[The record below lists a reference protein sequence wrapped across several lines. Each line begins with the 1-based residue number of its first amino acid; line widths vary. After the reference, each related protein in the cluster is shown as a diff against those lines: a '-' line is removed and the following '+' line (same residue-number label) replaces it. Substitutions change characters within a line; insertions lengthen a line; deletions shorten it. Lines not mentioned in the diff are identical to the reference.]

1 MTRRI
6 LIIITIVLSSLIARA
21 DTFRFYID
29 DQTGWG
35 NNFALYVWGDS
46 ELYGGWPGAKNPAV
60 TLINGVG
67 FKTFTYSAAPN
78 AAVNY
83 HLIASNN
90 GDSQTQLQDFDVSL
104 ARDYYF
110 RATISGLVEIEA
122 PSGST
127 PSTGSLIVDN
137 TTPISP
143 ANRVI
148 YELNLYD
155 FTSAGTLQ
163 AAKNRLP
170 ELRRLGI
177 DIIWLMPIYPRS
189 VQGRIGS
196 LGSPYA
202 ARDFTAVNPDH
213 GTLAD
218 LKSFVSEAHR
228 LGMAVWLDWVPNH
241 TGLDHVWVSSHPE
254 YYVWQNGAIVHP
266 NNYGDVYQLNYNS
279 AALRNA
285 MTDAML
291 YWVNEADIDGFRCDY
306 VSSSAIPVSYW
317 QQAIPALQN
326 NNRSKRVEMLGEAD
340 FIPQPSLYAA
350 GFQYDYAWQFN
361 TALKSIG
368 TGTDITNLR
377 SEAQRLLNL
386 LNTANYSAMNSMVYL
401 TNHDDIGDNFSANYL
416 TQVGVNVA
424 PLTVMFFTLYGM
436 PLLYNGQEVAQPTIL
451 NYFNRNSINWQV
463 TSANRPIVNTIRAL
477 IALKHTMPALAD
489 GSATT
494 RGATSF
500 IATNR
505 SSVIAYRKS
514 KGDNSVLVVINFG
527 NSETDVTLS
536 GIAAGNYTR
545 VLDSRTIASGFNIED
560 VYLTSSPVIHL
571 PAKGYQVYVFPALP
585 AVSTDINQPH
595 ILSTGRSGEV
605 SKILYNGQILL
616 LSDNKIYTA
625 QGALLKTNY

>member
-21 DTFRFYID
+21 ETFRFYID

-46 ELYGGWPGAKNPAV
+46 ELYGGWPGAKNPPV

-67 FKTFTYSAAPN
+67 FKTFTFTAAPSAAL
-78 AAVNY
+78 NY
-83 HLIASNN
+83 HLIANNN
-90 GDSQTQLQDFDVSL
+90 GDSNTQLPDFDVVA

-110 RATISGLVEIEA
+110 RATTSGMEEIEA
-122 PSGST
+122 PSS
-127 PSTGSLIVDN
+127 SASATGTLAVDN
-137 TTPISP
+137 TTSISS

-155 FTSAGTLQ
+155 FTSAGTLA

-170 ELRRLGI
+170 ELRKLGI

-202 ARDFTAVNPDH
+202 PSNFTTVNPDH
-213 GTLAD
+213 GSLAD
-218 LKSFVSEAHR
+218 LQDFVAEAHR

-241 TGLDHVWVSSHPE
+241 TGLDHEWVSSHPE

-285 MTDAML
+285 MTDAMR

-306 VSSSAIPVSYW
+306 VSSPAIPVSYW

-326 NNRSKRVEMLGEAD
+326 NTRSKRVEMLGEAD

-350 GFQYDYAWQFN
+350 GFQYDYGWQFN
-361 TALKSIG
+361 TALKSVG
-368 TGTDITNLR
+368 TGSDISNLR

-386 LNTANYSAMNSMVYL
+386 LNTANYASMNSMVYL
-401 TNHDDIGDNFSANYL
+401 TNHDDIGDNFSSNYL
-416 TQVGVNVA
+416 SQVGPNLA
-424 PLTVMFFTLYGM
+424 PLTVLFFTLYGM
-436 PLLYNGQEVAQPTIL
+436 PLLYNGQEVAQPAII
-451 NYFNRNSINWQV
+451 NYFNRNTINWQI
-463 TSANRPIVNTIRAL
+463 TSANRPVANTIRAL

-489 GSATT
+489 GPAST
-494 RGATSF
+494 RGNTTILS
-500 IATNR
+500 TNR
-505 SSVIAYRKS
+505 PSVMAYCKT
-514 KGDNSVLVVINFG
+514 KGNNTVLVVINFG
-527 NSETDVTLS
+527 TSDTDVTLS
-536 GIAAGNYTR
+536 AVTPANYTR
-545 VLDSRTIASGFNIED
+545 VLDSRTIASDFSTED
-560 VYLTSSPVIHL
+560 VYLSASPVIHL
-571 PAKGYQVYVFPALP
+571 PAKGYQIFVSSPLHA
-585 AVSTDINQPH
+585 ASTDINHLLLP
-595 ILSTGRSGEV
+595 STGRSGGA
-605 SKILYNGQILL
+605 KILRNGQLL
-616 LSDNKIYTA
+616 LLCENRIFNA
-625 QGALLKTNY
+625 QGALIINNY